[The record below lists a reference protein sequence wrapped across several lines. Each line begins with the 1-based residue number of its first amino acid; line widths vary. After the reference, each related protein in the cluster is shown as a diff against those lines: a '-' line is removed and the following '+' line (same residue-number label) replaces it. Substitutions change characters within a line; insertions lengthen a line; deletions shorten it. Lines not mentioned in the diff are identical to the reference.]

1 MDDFRFRLQSYLN
14 SESHKTLFRRQTYG
28 TIFLASSYP
37 SWQLFIINQLKQ
49 MYLSNNYLL
58 PESKYLAKYF
68 LNRIE
73 IDKKY
78 QKKVMPFIIFAK
90 DLLEKN
96 GDIKSLDRLLSFNE
110 YEVLQTNQDYFRCAL
125 GIKQIDIHL
134 IDPNEPDARVL
145 TNLQDIVPG
154 KPIIHYSYERSIN

>member
-1 MDDFRFRLQSYLN
+1 
-14 SESHKTLFRRQTYG
+14 
-28 TIFLASSYP
+28 
-37 SWQLFIINQLKQ
+37 
-49 MYLSNNYLL
+49 MYLSNNYSL
-58 PESKYLAKYF
+58 PESKYLPKYF

-96 GDIKSLDRLLSFNE
+96 GDIKSLDRPLSFNE
-110 YEVLQTNQDYFRCAL
+110 YEFLQNNQDYFRCAL
-125 GIKQIDIHL
+125 GIEQIDIHL